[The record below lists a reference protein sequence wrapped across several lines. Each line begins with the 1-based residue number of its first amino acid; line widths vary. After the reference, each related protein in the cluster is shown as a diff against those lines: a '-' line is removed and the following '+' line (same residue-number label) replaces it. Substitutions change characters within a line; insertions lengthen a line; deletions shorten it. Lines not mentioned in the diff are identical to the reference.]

1 MQIID
6 QYAYFL
12 GALDAIPEGEGT
24 LLDHCIA
31 LGTSDVSEGRT
42 HSLDEFP
49 LLIAGGACGALKT
62 GMHYRSFAEENANK
76 VVLSMLRAMDVVREG
91 FGAGDS
97 YTTDGLS
104 AIEGA

>member
-1 MQIID
+1 MQIMD

-12 GALDAIPEGEGT
+12 RALDAIPEGEGT

-49 LLIAGGACGALKT
+49 LVIGGGACVSL
-62 GMHYRSFAEENANK
+62 H
-76 VVLSMLRAMDVVREG
+76 VRK
-91 FGAGDS
+91 
-97 YTTDGLS
+97 S
-104 AIEGA
+104 ARL